1 MYDVKIMFF
10 LKLNTG
16 FRDGVRQLAALD
28 IVFKGGPSSGGSGS
42 GSPPRKIVEILV
54 CCR

>member
-1 MYDVKIMFF
+1 MFF

-42 GSPPRKIVEILV
+42 GSPPGKLLKF
-54 CCR
+54 